1 MYFLLEGSGQFG
13 NWSNLEDISRT
24 FAGVSDTM
32 TFGQLGD
39 LLASANIRSPADV
52 PSLTTL
58 TNLQTRL
65 LSGELGV
72 QSIQGDFLLS
82 PYSPEQLKMPRSFAM
97 CGQKFVMD
105 SWAFSQTVFDRVL
118 WSPDYGTNIV
128 FGKVYHRK
136 PSCLDMAFSVLG
148 NDQVVP
154 NLVERMTNENGVPF
168 RDGPHLPYHHNL
180 LAVRRAIDQQ
190 APSVWKDNI
199 YNAWLGS
206 PHLVCADDRVRIPRV
221 HAYAGLGDEDAQ
233 YSIGILDAASARYTA
248 LREGVVHSVYPL

>member
-1 MYFLLEGSGQFG
+1 MMWCSRINLRLATFEPEKANDIRELGTALVMYFLLEGSGQFG

-136 PSCLDMAFSVLG
+136 PSS
-148 NDQVVP
+148 
-154 NLVERMTNENGVPF
+154 
-168 RDGPHLPYHHNL
+168 L
-180 LAVRRAIDQQ
+180 LKNTSKPA
-190 APSVWKDNI
+190 K
-199 YNAWLGS
+199 
-206 PHLVCADDRVRIPRV
+206 
-221 HAYAGLGDEDAQ
+221 
-233 YSIGILDAASARYTA
+233 
-248 LREGVVHSVYPL
+248 